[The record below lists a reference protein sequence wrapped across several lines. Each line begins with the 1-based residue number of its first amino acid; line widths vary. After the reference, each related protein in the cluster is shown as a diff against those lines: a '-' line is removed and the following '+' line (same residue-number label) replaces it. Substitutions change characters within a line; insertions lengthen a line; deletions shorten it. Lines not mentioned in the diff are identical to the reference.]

1 MKKIFLILIFSNFLL
16 SELVLE
22 ITQGTEDPYRVALL
36 PFKGDVDISSTLNK
50 SIAVDRPKQTICV
63 GFNALV
69 SGMNVQASM
78 PSSSYNYLES
88 TRS

>member
-36 PFKGDVDISSTLNK
+36 PFKGDVDISSTLFK
-50 SIAVDRPKQTICV
+50 VLEI
-63 GFNALV
+63 
-69 SGMNVQASM
+69 
-78 PSSSYNYLES
+78 SSSPLKGKS
-88 TRS
+88 ATL